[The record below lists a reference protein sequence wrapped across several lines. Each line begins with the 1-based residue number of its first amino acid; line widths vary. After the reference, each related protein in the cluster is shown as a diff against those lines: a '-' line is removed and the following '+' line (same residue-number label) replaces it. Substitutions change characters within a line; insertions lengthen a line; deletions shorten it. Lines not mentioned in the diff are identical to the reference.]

1 MTSSPPDA
9 GSGKYHPVILFP
21 EVPVVLDL
29 SQTPPAPH
37 DHRYTIGRYDEER
50 SIYTQNLFA
59 GKRTLHVGLD
69 LGAPSGTPVHA
80 FTDCTLYALGVNEAD
95 GDYGPTIVTQQQV
108 EGEILWAL
116 FGHLSLDS
124 LRQKQAGMPF
134 KRGDVIGWL
143 GDEEENGGWPPHVHL
158 QLSREA
164 PDGHDMPGVV
174 AMSERHE
181 ALLRYPDPQRL
192 LGRYT

>member
-1 MTSSPPDA
+1 MERARMTSSPPDA

-80 FTDCTLYALGVNEAD
+80 FTDCTLYALGVNEAAKHRD
-95 GDYGPTIVTQQQV
+95 DFRAVFPDRSFAFVEQIDRPT
-108 EGEILWAL
+108 
-116 FGHLSLDS
+116 
-124 LRQKQAGMPF
+124 RN
-134 KRGDVIGWL
+134 R
-143 GDEEENGGWPPHVHL
+143 
-158 QLSREA
+158 
-164 PDGHDMPGVV
+164 
-174 AMSERHE
+174 
-181 ALLRYPDPQRL
+181 
-192 LGRYT
+192 